1 MEHVP
6 YRINVFTTGA
16 LGDPAAGYS
25 YQAWNPD
32 PKMERR
38 MARLPGSGS
47 FYWPSA
53 RAAYRAA
60 RRFVK
65 EPGVAQVKIETVSG
79 IEVARLFGS
88 PVAGVLSLLAECAEA
103 LPAREDY

>member
-1 MEHVP
+1 MKELP
-6 YRINVFTTGA
+6 CRIDVFTVGA
-16 LGDPAAGYS
+16 LGDPARGNV

-32 PKMERR
+32 PKMEKR

-60 RRFVK
+60 GRFVK
-65 EPGVAQVKIETVSG
+65 EPGVAQVKVETISG
-79 IEVARLFGS
+79 VEVAWLYAS
-88 PVAGVLSLLAECAEA
+88 PVAGVLALLAECAEA
-103 LPAREDY
+103 LPARDD